1 MTEQVC
7 FFLVPAISPKLPLPT
22 LLKVLVT
29 MDKEKLQSVW
39 MLYSLLSILEQ
50 NQGITI
56 RTFFDD
62 TAVLHFRRLQIVL
75 LGGIHM

>member
-56 RTFFDD
+56 LTFFDD
-62 TAVLHFRRLQIVL
+62 TSLHFRRLQIVL